1 MLSAKATVFFGGFA
15 AGLTAACMAFAQTNA
30 QHEVQGPD
38 MPGQIV
44 LIADRPDVV
53 EASQATGGA
62 QMLIGQRVYDVNRE
76 WVGDVAGLRMTD
88 PDDPQLE
95 IEVGGFLGIG
105 VKTVLI
111 DVDRFE
117 VDLGDDGDVEAV
129 MVEMTIDDV
138 QAMPPIGGR

>member
-1 MLSAKATVFFGGFA
+1 
-15 AGLTAACMAFAQTNA
+15 
-30 QHEVQGPD
+30 